1 MNTKKLVFEG
11 CATALVTPFKDGK
24 IDFEALGALID
35 FQIENG
41 VSALVILGTTGES
54 PCVDFG
60 ERDEVV
66 AFAKEK
72 IGARVPML
80 VGTGTN
86 NTKTTIKLTQGAQK
100 LGADGALLVTPYYN
114 KATQRGLC
122 EHYKEI
128 ARESDLPLILY
139 NVPSRTG
146 MRLGIEALEGLCDSE
161 SIVGI
166 KEASGDIGE
175 LERKMSRFGEYF
187 HFYSGCDELIL
198 PTYALG
204 GRGVISAVANVI
216 PSKIVTLCELCAK
229 NERKE
234 AIRLASELSSFIH
247 EMFAEVNPIPVKCA
261 LSLMGLCQ
269 NELRLPLTPS
279 TREKEITRELSRLAL
294 L

>member
-1 MNTKKLVFEG
+1 MNNKKTVFEG

-24 IDFEALGALID
+24 IDFDSLGRLID

-41 VSALVILGTTGES
+41 VHALVILGTTGES
-54 PCVDFG
+54 PCVDFD
-60 ERDEVV
+60 ERDKII
-66 AFAKEK
+66 AYAKEK
-72 IGARVPML
+72 INSRVPML

-86 NTKTTIKLTQGAQK
+86 NTKTSIKLTQGAQN
-100 LGADGALLVTPYYN
+100 LGADGVLLVTPYYN

-122 EHYKEI
+122 EHYR
-128 ARESDLPLILY
+128 AVASSTDLPVILY

-146 MRLGIEALEGLCDSE
+146 LRLGNEALEGLCE
-161 SIVGI
+161 VENIVAI
-166 KEASGDIGE
+166 KEASADIGE
-175 LERKMSRFGEYF
+175 LEDRIARFGDYF
-187 HFYSGCDELIL
+187 NFYSGCDELIL

-204 GRGVISAVANVI
+204 GIGVISAVANVI
-216 PSKIVTLCELCAK
+216 PSKIATLCQLCAK

-234 AIRLASELSSFIH
+234 AINLASELSSFIR

-261 LSLMGLCQ
+261 LSLMGLCE

-279 TREKEITRELSRLAL
+279 TRETEIIRELSRLAL

>member
-24 IDFEALGALID
+24 IDFEALARLID

-41 VSALVILGTTGES
+41 AHALVILGTTGES
-54 PCVDFG
+54 PCVDFD

-66 AFAKEK
+66 AFAKDA
-72 IGARVPML
+72 IRGRVPML

-86 NTKTTIKLTQGAQK
+86 NTKTSIKLTQSAEK

-114 KATQRGLC
+114 KATQKGIC

-128 ARESDLPLILY
+128 AKSTALPLILY

-146 MRLGIEALEGLCDSE
+146 LRLGCEALEGLCELD

-166 KEASGDIGE
+166 KEASGDVRDLDEKI
-175 LERKMSRFGEYF
+175 KRFGEYF
-187 HFYSGCDELIL
+187 HFYTGCDELIVQS
-198 PTYALG
+198 YALG
-204 GRGVISAVANVI
+204 GKGVISATSNVI
-216 PSKIVTLCELCAK
+216 PSKIATLCELCAK
-229 NERKE
+229 NDAENAKN
-234 AIRLASELSSFIH
+234 LALEIAPLVL

-261 LSLMGLCQ
+261 LALMRLCE
-269 NELRLPLTPS
+269 NEIRLPLTPS
-279 TREKEITRELSRLAL
+279 TREAQIKAELSRLAL